1 MQKYRIVPQQD
12 NMFWQLVQGMT
23 LDDEEKTLLKNA
35 VIRHVEVSVKNSAW
49 EIALT
54 SQTLIPDA
62 LLKAAAAQ
70 ICSKC
75 NLQDV
80 IFYQD
85 VIDIEDGIHKVWA
98 KLVTQVAEGNPTV
111 FQLLKRSKYTVDGSK
126 LILHVPGELGGEIMR
141 AHAVTQLMSRAIKDM
156 LGYRCPVVCE
166 ASEEVLQNLEV
177 DDSFNTPEYQA
188 AVHKERVAESRAES
202 AKAADKKPAAEKA
215 APRKRED
222 LSRPVVVQSA
232 GNTIFGTGVMG
243 ERKLIDELD
252 GETKNVILEGFIGE
266 GAGSGLKTIEF
277 KTGTKLLT
285 FCLSDESNGI
295 ACKKFF
301 KTGKGRNGKEENY
314 DEIMSQLKDGMSVRV
329 RGSVR
334 FDTYMNEYVL
344 FVDSLAKKEQK
355 KRTDEAEVK
364 RVELHAHTTMSAM
377 DAVVSVK
384 DLIKTA
390 DSWGWPAI
398 AITDH
403 GVVQA
408 YPDAAKTAE
417 KLNIK
422 VIYGMEGYLTGD
434 DFEQKRA
441 NHIIFLAKN
450 PNGLRNLYQLVSLS
464 HVKYFHRQPRL
475 PKKIIQEYRDGI
487 IIGSACEAGE
497 LIRAFVEGQS

>member
-177 DDSFNTPEYQA
+177 DDSFNTSEYQA

-252 GETKNVILEGFIGE
+252 GETKNVILE
-266 GAGSGLKTIEF
+266 
-277 KTGTKLLT
+277 
-285 FCLSDESNGI
+285 
-295 ACKKFF
+295 
-301 KTGKGRNGKEENY
+301 
-314 DEIMSQLKDGMSVRV
+314 
-329 RGSVR
+329 
-334 FDTYMNEYVL
+334 
-344 FVDSLAKKEQK
+344 
-355 KRTDEAEVK
+355 
-364 RVELHAHTTMSAM
+364 
-377 DAVVSVK
+377 
-384 DLIKTA
+384 
-390 DSWGWPAI
+390 
-398 AITDH
+398 
-403 GVVQA
+403 
-408 YPDAAKTAE
+408 
-417 KLNIK
+417 
-422 VIYGMEGYLTGD
+422 
-434 DFEQKRA
+434 
-441 NHIIFLAKN
+441 
-450 PNGLRNLYQLVSLS
+450 
-464 HVKYFHRQPRL
+464 
-475 PKKIIQEYRDGI
+475 
-487 IIGSACEAGE
+487 
-497 LIRAFVEGQS
+497 